1 MADISAFPTMP
12 YTHDSEMMSSNGP
25 ILTFTASGTIKVGQ
39 VVCFAANG
47 ASMTVL
53 ASIKGAGTV
62 PVGVALDNVTDG
74 EKVAVAMMGCVAE
87 VANADDTAT
96 IDTGDWLECND
107 NAVGGTVNTATF
119 TAASDADARNGQ
131 IIGMALEDI
140 GASGTGYMLICP
152 VPQGTTS

>member
-1 MADISAFPTMP
+1 MGDIKAFPTMP
-12 YTHDSEMMSSNGP
+12 YTHDSEMLSSNGP

-39 VVCFAANG
+39 VVCFAAAG

-53 ASIKGAGTV
+53 ASIAGSGTV

-96 IDTGDWLECND
+96 IDAGDWLECND
-107 NAVGGTVNTATF
+107 NAVAGTVNTATF
-119 TAASDADARNGQ
+119 TAASDADARNSQ

>member
-1 MADISAFPTMP
+1 MTDISAFPTMP
-12 YTHDSEMMSSNGP
+12 YTHDSEMQSDRGP
-25 ILTFTASGTIKVGQ
+25 VLTFTASGTILVGQ
-39 VVCFAANG
+39 VVCFAASG

-53 ASIKGAGTV
+53 ASIKGSGTV
-62 PVGVALDNVTDG
+62 PVGVALDNASDG

-96 IDTGDWLECND
+96 IDAGDWLECND
-107 NAVGGTVNTATF
+107 NAVAGTVSTATF
-119 TAASDADARNGQ
+119 TAASDADARNAQ

>member
-1 MADISAFPTMP
+1 MTDISAFPTMP

-39 VVCFAANG
+39 VVCFADAG

-62 PVGVALDNVTDG
+62 PVGVALDNVTNG
-74 EKVAVAMMGCVAE
+74 EKIAVAMMGCVAE

-96 IDTGDWLECND
+96 IDTGDWLECNG
-107 NAVGGTVNTATF
+107 NAVAGTVNTATF

>member
-1 MADISAFPTMP
+1 MADIKAFPTMP
-12 YTHDSEMMSSNGP
+12 YTHDSEMLSSNGP

-39 VVCFAANG
+39 VVCFADAG

-107 NAVGGTVNTATF
+107 NAVAGTVNTATF